1 MTSEQNQ
8 YHAYL
13 PTAIVTFK
21 SLQDAAIG
29 LQTSWN
35 NSPITSFVTQ
45 APASTDII
53 WENIG
58 LAKHYRY
65 VSGIPACTCTLERGG
80 G

>member
-8 YHAYL
+8 SHVSL

-29 LQTSWN
+29 LQSSWN
-35 NSPITSFVTQ
+35 NSPTTSYVTQ
-45 APASTDII
+45 APASSDII

-58 LAKHYRY
+58 LLKHYRY
-65 VSGIPACTCTLERGG
+65 AAILITL
-80 G
+80 